1 MDGVPVFCNT
11 SLQILDS
18 LKRVHRGIF
27 RTIDTLIRLTLY
39 CFIYALM
46 TKGANISRGFMQI
59 FIDADAF
66 PNVIR
71 DILIKASQRLRIPLI
86 FVANKPL
93 RLEKLANLS
102 LVLVPEGP
110 DVADDRIAQLVRP
123 GDLVITA
130 DIPLADRVVAKNAFA
145 MNPRGLLY
153 TEHNIKDRLAMRDL
167 LGELRDNGMI
177 TGGPSAFGKKDR
189 QAFANQLDSFLVRQL
204 KIENATQNNPC
215 V

>member
-1 MDGVPVFCNT
+1 
-11 SLQILDS
+11 
-18 LKRVHRGIF
+18 
-27 RTIDTLIRLTLY
+27 
-39 CFIYALM
+39 
-46 TKGANISRGFMQI
+46 MQI

-66 PNVIR
+66 PNAIR
-71 DILIKASQRLRIPLI
+71 DILIKASVRLNLPLI

-93 RLEKLANLS
+93 RLENLANLS
-102 LVLVPEGP
+102 LILIPEGP
-110 DVADDRIAQLVRP
+110 DAADDRIVELVLP

-145 MNPRGLLY
+145 MNPRGMLY

-177 TGGPSAFGKKDR
+177 TGGPPAFSKKDR

-204 KIENATQNNPC
+204 KIERTAKK
-215 V
+215 